1 MKPPLSIRL
10 LTSTNNERGDLFT
23 RLTKDLFFA
32 LGYDDLRLDVHKS
45 GRELDIQG
53 EHRLEPRRLAGECK
67 AHADKMGG
75 AELNKFF
82 GVLTRERKKC
92 APTPVAGYFI
102 SLAGFTETGIEQ
114 EIETGDDRVILLDAA
129 KVIAELE
136 RSRVIVRCIEA
147 AERAGQCAQGVGL
160 RDAKLDGSELLG
172 HQRGYVW
179 AIFYASG
186 KQRTHVS
193 LIHADGTPLAEAV
206 AREVIDADRL
216 CGGVLHSLRYL
227 GPPVQPPDRAA
238 LAAQAVASYRQWL
251 GEECGFIHLDG
262 LPADTD
268 LSATR
273 LKLER
278 LFVPL
283 KATHLP
289 KPDDHPDV
297 VQTLRDLVHPIG
309 ELLEKTS
316 HLALLAMPGGG
327 KSTLLKRLATAY
339 AFPER
344 RKEVADDLPD
354 REWLPLILRCR
365 ELRDRAHRPILELLD
380 DIPRH
385 AGMNAGECVAFR
397 DFVHDLLRTGK
408 VLLLV
413 DGLDE
418 ISDEGSRQT
427 FANHLRTFLAVF
439 PQAALV
445 VTSRE
450 AGFRLVAGVVAGACE
465 QAKLAALDEE
475 DVLSLCE
482 RWHVEVVGDNERVRA
497 EAKELGKTIWE
508 NRHIRTLVENPL
520 LLTTLL
526 VVKRCVR
533 ELPRSRT
540 ALYREAIRV
549 LVRTWNVEGYD
560 PLDEDEALAQL
571 SYVACAMMEEGK
583 QQIGQKALLKLLQS
597 ARRELEAELQF
608 ARISPQQFIERIE
621 YRSSLLMQ
629 TGHERIDGVLQP
641 VYEFR
646 HLTFQEY
653 LAARGYVEEQFPG
666 RDSGQELADVL
677 ECHFEDERWRE
688 VIPLGAVL
696 AGRKAEDLMKR
707 LTAACERRDTVASQ
721 RTQPHRDPLGML
733 LNQCIRDEVL
743 VTAPT
748 LRLVLRELARS
759 RRAMGREFE
768 SGWVAGIM
776 RGKFGAVFQ
785 EVVEQSYLTG
795 GIGMEEYLQPLA
807 RISRYLQFGDQEPA
821 MTDAVASS
829 LVTALETGGRLE
841 KIRAALTCMDLAFT
855 GGGTTER
862 DTSSP
867 EVLRARF
874 QTLSSGLT
882 KMLDPTDLPS
892 ALAASW
898 AFAWLGGHRLLAAL
912 PEPTTLLAFY
922 HLWCQLPSPE
932 QARFA
937 AWALASQRLLAR
949 DAFPKDAW
957 GDCDALLLKAVT
969 NEEYR
974 WRRIQHSALVVGWYR
989 RSPWSDAELIDQLS
1003 KCIETRSSEMDPTV
1017 RELLEN
1023 LGGKARDII
1032 STWENKQADLEA
1044 KRGAKKSPKRQP
1056 GLPLV
1061 Q

>member
-10 LTSTNNERGDLFT
+10 LTSSNNERGDLFT

-147 AERAGQCAQGVGL
+147 AERAGQCAQGMGL
-160 RDAKLDGSELLG
+160 RDEKLDGSELLG

-186 KQRTHVS
+186 KLRTHVA

-206 AREVIDADRL
+206 AQEVIDADRL

-227 GPPVQPPDRAA
+227 APPVQPPDRVA
-238 LAAQAVASYRQWL
+238 LATEAVASYRQWL

-283 KATHLP
+283 KATYLP

-344 RKEVADDLPD
+344 RNEVADDLPE

-385 AGMNAGECVAFR
+385 AGMGAGECVAFR
-397 DFVHDLLRTGK
+397 DFVHGSLRTGR

-427 FANHLRTFLAVF
+427 FANHLRTFLAMF

-465 QAKLAALDEE
+465 QAKLAPLDEE

-482 RWHVEVVGDNERVRA
+482 RWHVEVVGDNEKVRA
-497 EAKELGKTIWE
+497 EAKQLGKTIWD

-608 ARISPQQFIERIE
+608 TRISPQQFIERIE

-653 LAARGYVEEQFPG
+653 LAARGYVEEQYPG
-666 RDSGQELADVL
+666 RESGLALADVL
-677 ECHFEDERWRE
+677 GRHFEDEGWRE
-688 VIPLGAVL
+688 VIPLAAVL
-696 AGRKAEDLMKR
+696 AGRKAEELMKK
-707 LTAACERRDTVASQ
+707 LIGACKL
-721 RTQPHRDPLGML
+721 RDPSAMRKRQPRHEPLGVL
-733 LNQCIRDEVL
+733 LHQCIRDEVQL
-743 VTAPT
+743 TAPT
-748 LRLVLRELARS
+748 LRMALSELARE
-759 RRAMGREFE
+759 RYRGDREFE
-768 SGWVAGIM
+768 SGWAAAIY
-776 RGKFGAVFQ
+776 RGKFGSIFQ
-785 EVVEQSYLTG
+785 EVAEGAYLSGDPGFEDYNSTVER
-795 GIGMEEYLQPLA
+795 LA
-807 RISRYLQFGDQEPA
+807 VHLRFGDEKA
-821 MTDAVASS
+821 VVMTDALAAS
-829 LVTALETGGRLE
+829 LKMDLEGCSRID
-841 KIRAALTCMDLAFT
+841 KIRAAMVCMWLAYT
-855 GGGTTER
+855 GGG
-862 DTSSP
+862 
-867 EVLRARF
+867 EVDPKPDIAQLRQSYQMVCDGLCAMVKSDD
-874 QTLSSGLT
+874 LSC
-882 KMLDPTDLPS
+882 
-892 ALAASW
+892 AHAASW
-898 AFAWLGGHRLLAAL
+898 SLAWIGDRRLFQNGVEPSIILAL
-912 PEPTTLLAFY
+912 FRLWRESKSKRLARYF
-922 HLWCQLPSPE
+922 
-932 QARFA
+932 
-937 AWALASQRLLAR
+937 AWALSEQPLLPR
-949 DAFPKDAW
+949 DTFSRDVW
-957 GDCDALLLKAVT
+957 GECDPALKEAAAEDEQWVFG
-969 NEEYR
+969 
-974 WRRIQHSALVVGWYR
+974 QCAAVVGWYR
-989 RSPWSDAELIDQLS
+989 RAPWDDVELMGHVSKFLNAHSD
-1003 KCIETRSSEMDPTV
+1003 TTHPTV
-1017 RELLEN
+1017 RELLESFGEAGRN
-1023 LGGKARDII
+1023 LIVD
-1032 STWENKQADLEA
+1032 WETKRAQRQVQRKQKKTV
-1044 KRGAKKSPKRQP
+1044 KR
-1056 GLPLV
+1056 
-1061 Q
+1061 